1 MIIRT
6 HSRREKVSMLY
17 ELLEW
22 LEPLLLLLRIG
33 QEVRRRVSLVRGL
46 WASWVIASPQAICVA
61 AR

>member
-1 MIIRT
+1 
-6 HSRREKVSMLY
+6 MLY